1 MADLDERPPEH
12 TPEQILD
19 TSTIQNIDTAR
30 MALRWALERL
40 HKLERDKQDLIER
53 AKTEERAKLKA
64 QDEHA
69 ALQRTLSLRC
79 GETDQR
85 ELYYAKLEEYL
96 SLQLQGKLDLVK
108 LAKRE
113 LETAQLQELLSQK
126 QVQLEREYG
135 ARKAQLEGDLH
146 RLRDETERAAKE
158 QVRRAERFAEARRE
172 ALEQDHVQKLAELHE
187 RDAALKHAE
196 RSLAERTAH
205 FEQYYAAQR
214 AQLQSEVRNFKA
226 EIDDQVQFRVQIA
239 ERLIEERANALQ
251 QGWTREKALILRE
264 LETWRSKAQELGPRA
279 VELER
284 AAALAEEAARQS
296 RAAAD
301 RQTILLE
308 EQRQAW
314 QAERQTL
321 QAELERWKTQA
332 LAQVNEL
339 HSLREALAASDERA
353 RQARAAQEAQA
364 ASFEESG
371 KAWERERD
379 TLAAE
384 KQEWRARTDELL
396 ERNLELGKQLAV
408 AEEAVLQTKAAAE
421 RELAILEEKLKG
433 ARAESEAAQAESSEA
448 RARADAAW
456 KRAQA
461 FERKLREAE
470 EVIAGSEGDRTS
482 REERLK
488 RRVDELTEQRE
499 ALKAELD
506 EARRRAQ
513 EVLPRLLEL
522 EKGLSAAEE
531 SEDAVERHLLRFRE
545 QEKIWQRERAE
556 LAEEIAALRGR
567 LESANARA
575 LEAQRGL
582 AAAREQAQ
590 EVAAAG
596 ERQAARFDERRL
608 AWEREREALERDLSD
623 VRARLSALD
632 KPAATGGEPGSGL
645 A

>member
-1 MADLDERPPEH
+1 MDERPPEH

-40 HKLERDKQDLIER
+40 SKLEKEKQELLER
-53 AKTEERAKLKA
+53 AKNEERSKLKA
-64 QDEHA
+64 QDEYS
-69 ALQRTLSLRC
+69 ALQKTLSVRSS
-79 GETDQR
+79 ENDQR

-96 SLQLQGKLDLVK
+96 SLQLHGKLDVVK

-113 LETAQLQELLSQK
+113 LDTAQLAELLDKK
-126 QVQLEREYG
+126 QTALEREYG
-135 ARKAQLEGDLH
+135 ARKSQLERDFE
-146 RLRDETERAAKE
+146 RLREETERGAKAA
-158 QVRRAERFAEARRE
+158 VDRAERSAEAKRE
-172 ALEQDHVQKLAELHE
+172 SLEQDHVLRLTELHE
-187 RDAALKHAE
+187 RDAALKQAE
-196 RSLAERTAH
+196 RNLAERTAH

-239 ERLIEERANALQ
+239 ERLLEERANALQ
-251 QGWTREKALILRE
+251 QGWTREKALLLRE

-284 AAALAEEAARQS
+284 ACALAEEAARQA
-296 RAAAD
+296 RAQAD
-301 RQTILLE
+301 RQTIVLE

-314 QAERQTL
+314 QAERQLL
-321 QAELERWKTQA
+321 QAELERWKGQA
-332 LAQVNEL
+332 VGQLNEL
-339 HSLREALAASDERA
+339 HSLREALAAAEERA

-396 ERNLELGKQLAV
+396 ERNLELGKQAAV
-408 AEEAVLQTKAAAE
+408 AEEAVLQTKGAAE
-421 RELAILEEKLKG
+421 RQLAILEEKLK
-433 ARAESEAAQAESSEA
+433 AAQAEAEAAGGDAAEA
-448 RARADAAW
+448 RARAEAAV
-456 KRAQA
+456 KKAQA
-461 FERKLREAE
+461 LECKLREAE
-470 EVIAGSEGDRTS
+470 EVIADAEADKTA
-482 REERLK
+482 REERLQ
-488 RRVDELTEQRE
+488 RRVDELSGQRE
-499 ALKAELD
+499 ELKAELD
-506 EARRRAQ
+506 EARRRSQ

-522 EKGLSAAEE
+522 EKSLSTTEE

-545 QEKIWQRERAE
+545 QEKVWQRERAQLGEE
-556 LAEEIAALRGR
+556 LAGLRGR

-575 LEAQRGL
+575 LEAQRAA

-596 ERQAARFDERRL
+596 ERQAARFDERRA
-608 AWEREREALERDLSD
+608 AWEAEKELLEADLSQLKKRLAAGQT
-623 VRARLSALD
+623 RAE
-632 KPAATGGEPGSGL
+632 GEPPAGL